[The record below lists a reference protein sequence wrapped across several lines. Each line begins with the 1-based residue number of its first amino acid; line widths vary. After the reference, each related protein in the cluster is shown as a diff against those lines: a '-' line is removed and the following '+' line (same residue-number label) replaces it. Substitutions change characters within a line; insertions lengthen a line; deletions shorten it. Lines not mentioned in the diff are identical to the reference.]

1 MIQFIILEDFIK
13 PSSPCKSNTCKR
25 NFKNFGR
32 SKLKEDFYKIN
43 WDKVIHEN
51 DNNINDAFNC
61 FYKTLHEILDH
72 HAPLI
77 KITKKEQT
85 LHLKPWINK
94 EIQYLMRKRD
104 KLFQNYCVCK
114 DLIQKNII
122 HDEFKKLRNIVTYK
136 TRKSKK
142 DYLKTYF
149 EKNKND
155 ISLIWKGIRQLT
167 TLKYKSK
174 RQFSIINVKHKNVP
188 NPKNIANA
196 FNNIF
201 TNTGHSLSN
210 LAIVSLNLERN
221 SKIFIITPR
230 THDEVRK
237 LTSQL
242 NNRKALGPTSIPVTI
257 IKDNISVLV
266 IPLTLILNQSFEQGI
281 FPEILKITVSNYCPI
296 SLLSIFSKIF
306 EKAMYHRIYSFL
318 CKYKLINTNEFGFRS
333 NHSTEHTLISLIETI
348 KKSLHNDEIVCGV
361 FIDLQ
366 KAFDTVNHEDLLEKL
381 NHYGIRSKENDWFRF
396 FLSNRRQYMS
406 INGFFSQTKIV
417 QCDAPQDSTLGPL
430 LFLIYINDLNNA
442 LDKCIVHHF
451 AEKKILFVN
460 KCPSEISCV
469 MNNEIKLL
477 TNWLRANK
485 LSFTE
490 SKIKL

>member
-1 MIQFIILEDFIK
+1 
-13 PSSPCKSNTCKR
+13 
-25 NFKNFGR
+25 
-32 SKLKEDFYKIN
+32 
-43 WDKVIHEN
+43 
-51 DNNINDAFNC
+51 
-61 FYKTLHEILDH
+61 
-72 HAPLI
+72 
-77 KITKKEQT
+77 
-85 LHLKPWINK
+85 
-94 EIQYLMRKRD
+94 
-104 KLFQNYCVCK
+104 
-114 DLIQKNII
+114 
-122 HDEFKKLRNIVTYK
+122 
-136 TRKSKK
+136 
-142 DYLKTYF
+142 
-149 EKNKND
+149 
-155 ISLIWKGIRQLT
+155 
-167 TLKYKSK
+167 
-174 RQFSIINVKHKNVP
+174 
-188 NPKNIANA
+188 
-196 FNNIF
+196 
-201 TNTGHSLSN
+201 
-210 LAIVSLNLERN
+210 
-221 SKIFIITPR
+221 
-230 THDEVRK
+230 
-237 LTSQL
+237 
-242 NNRKALGPTSIPVTI
+242 
-257 IKDNISVLV
+257 
-266 IPLTLILNQSFEQGI
+266 
-281 FPEILKITVSNYCPI
+281 
-296 SLLSIFSKIF
+296 
-306 EKAMYHRIYSFL
+306 MYHRIYSFL

-348 KKSLHNDEIVCGV
+348 KKSLHNDEIVCEV

-451 AEKKILFVN
+451 AEKKILFGN